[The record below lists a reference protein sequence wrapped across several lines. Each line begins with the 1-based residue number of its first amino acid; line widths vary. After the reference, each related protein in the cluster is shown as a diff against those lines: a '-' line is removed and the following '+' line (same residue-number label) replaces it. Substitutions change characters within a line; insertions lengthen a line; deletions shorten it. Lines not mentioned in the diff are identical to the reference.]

1 MSHFPGF
8 LFTLSVPSQEHIA
21 SLHGI
26 IGSCLESRPTR
37 RSEVE
42 ELIPQFEE
50 MRREILAAAQVTRAE
65 EPATP
70 RPPPEQFVCPLTLE
84 LMEDP
89 VFTADGQVYERAPIE
104 RWLRL
109 KNSSPLT
116 GARLAHKEL
125 VPAIS
130 LRQLIQEFKAA
141 TLGQ

>member
-1 MSHFPGF
+1 M
-8 LFTLSVPSQEHIA
+8 SVPSQEHIA

-50 MRREILAAAQVTRAE
+50 IRREILAAAQVTRAE

-84 LMEDP
+84 LMEDEGEDAHTP
-89 VFTADGQVYERAPIE
+89 
-104 RWLRL
+104 
-109 KNSSPLT
+109 
-116 GARLAHKEL
+116 GAY
-125 VPAIS
+125 
-130 LRQLIQEFKAA
+130 
-141 TLGQ
+141 

>member
-1 MSHFPGF
+1 MSG
-8 LFTLSVPSQEHIA
+8 PSQEHIA

-26 IGSCLESRPTR
+26 IANCLEFSPAR

-42 ELIPQFEE
+42 GLIPEFEE
-50 MRREILAAAQVTRAE
+50 MRRDILAAAQVTRAE

-104 RWLRL
+104 IWLRL

-130 LRQLIQEFKAA
+130 LRQLIQEF
-141 TLGQ
+141 LQNFELNLQN